1 VDAESMPTKA
11 IEIYRATL
19 GAMPL
24 KDKTV
29 DKVATTI
36 RNFIMANKYD

>member
-1 VDAESMPTKA
+1 MPTKA
-11 IEIYRATL
+11 KEVYRATL
-19 GAMPL
+19 GTTPL
-24 KDKTV
+24 KDKTF

>member
-1 VDAESMPTKA
+1 MPIKA
-11 IEIYRATL
+11 MEVYRATL
-19 GAMPL
+19 GTMPL
-24 KDKTV
+24 KDKTL